1 MEPLLDSSQ
10 FNSHFDFVNYCSTN
24 DFCSSLWQSIIY
36 SLYIHTCIYID
47 MYIYIYIYIHYTYT
61 SHVHIFVSY
70 SQIFVRIC
78 RSQHLKPQPCRFLD
92 VVDFDDHLADG
103 NQSWFGTQELQ
114 ISVSWCKVVC
124 ISYAWPRLNETLFAG
139 DKLQKMRSDW
149 AKVAHR
155 MWRSL
160 FHPVAIGWLQPKL
173 VSMRDMLLT
182 LSLKTL

>member
-24 DFCSSLWQSIIY
+24 DFCSSLWQSFFFN
-36 SLYIHTCIYID
+36 SLYIHMWIL
-47 MYIYIYIYIHYTYT
+47 YTYICIC
-61 SHVHIFVSY
+61 HVHIFVSY

-173 VSMRDMLLT
+173 VSMRDMILT

>member
-1 MEPLLDSSQ
+1 MIFALVCDNLF
-10 FNSHFDFVNYCSTN
+10 FN
-24 DFCSSLWQSIIY
+24 
-36 SLYIHTCIYID
+36 SLYIHMWIL
-47 MYIYIYIYIHYTYT
+47 YTYICIC
-61 SHVHIFVSY
+61 HVHIFVSY

-173 VSMRDMLLT
+173 VSMRDMILT